1 MSHID
6 FFQKKRYISPHM
18 PFNPIEPHDLALLP
32 PSVELNKK
40 ILIDLI
46 IKARA
51 ELGELKGYTF
61 SMPNPTLL
69 LSPAI
74 IKESLASSEIE
85 NINTTIINVM
95 ENQLFPEDEQ
105 KAPDKEVLRYRDAV
119 MDGFDNFKKFSLT
132 TRTILNIQKVLL
144 PQSSGEYRRLQ
155 NGIQNNTTRQVIYTP
170 PMAAKIPALMSNL
183 EAFMNSRDETI
194 DPLIKCA
201 IAHYQFEAIHPFAD
215 GNGRAG
221 RILMVLYLVNSG
233 VLTYPTLFISGYIN
247 SNKSEYYKLLL
258 EITSKGNWDEYL
270 LFMMKGFYLQA
281 KETKQLLFEIMTSF
295 FKLKEKLKKDHK
307 IIYSA
312 DLVEALISYPVITP
326 VKLSNELEVGWD
338 TASKY
343 LKTLTNAGILAD
355 KKIGKYH
362 LFVNKELINIIHK

>member
-1 MSHID
+1 
-6 FFQKKRYISPHM
+6 M
-18 PFNPIEPHDLALLP
+18 PFNPIYPHDLALLP
-32 PSVELNKK
+32 PKVNLDNKT
-40 ILIDLI
+40 LTDLI

-85 NINTTIINVM
+85 NINTTIIRVM

-105 KAPDKEVLRYRDAV
+105 RPPDKEVLRYRDSV
-119 MDGFDNFKKFSLT
+119 LNGFESLKKFSLS
-132 TRTILNIQKVLL
+132 TRTILDIQKVLV
-144 PQSSGEYRRLQ
+144 PSYPAGYRHAQ
-155 NGIQNNTTRQVIYTP
+155 NGIQNSSTKQIIYTP
-170 PMAAKIPALMSNL
+170 PVATKIPELMGNL
-183 EAFMNSRDETI
+183 EVFMNNKSDEI

-201 IAHYQFEAIHPFAD
+201 ISHYQFEAIHPFSD
-215 GNGRAG
+215 GNGRTG
-221 RILMVLYLVNSG
+221 RILMVLYLVNSEI
-233 VLTYPTLFISGYIN
+233 LTFPTLFISGYIN
-247 SNKSEYYKLLL
+247 SNRSDYYRLLL
-258 EITSKGNWDEYL
+258 EVTTKGNWEEYL

-281 KETKQLLFEIMTSF
+281 KETKQLLFEIMGSF
-295 FKLKEKLKKDHK
+295 FKLKDKLKAEHK

-326 VKLSNELEVGWD
+326 VKLSNELDIGWD

-343 LKTLTNAGILAD
+343 LKRLSGAGILSD

-362 LFVNKELINIIHK
+362 LFVNKELISIIHK

>member
-1 MSHID
+1 
-6 FFQKKRYISPHM
+6 M
-18 PFNPIEPHDLALLP
+18 PFNPIDPHDLASLP
-32 PSVELNKK
+32 PKVNLNKK
-40 ILIDLI
+40 ELIDLI
-46 IKARA
+46 IRARA

-85 NINTTIINVM
+85 NINTTIIRVM

-105 KAPDKEVLRYRDAV
+105 RPPDKEVLRYRDAV
-119 MDGFDNFKKFSLT
+119 LDGFDSLKKFSLS

-144 PQSSGEYRRLQ
+144 PGSSEGYRRVQ
-155 NGIQNNTTRQVIYTP
+155 NGIQNSSKKQIIYTP
-170 PMAAKIPALMSNL
+170 PVAAKIPELMGNL
-183 EAFMNSRDETI
+183 EVFMNDKSEDI

-201 IAHYQFEAIHPFAD
+201 IAHYQFEAIHPFSD
-215 GNGRAG
+215 GNGRTG

-233 VLTYPTLFISGYIN
+233 ILTYPTLFISGYIN
-247 SNKSEYYKLLL
+247 SNKSDYYRFLL
-258 EITSKGNWDEYL
+258 EVTSKGHWEDYL
-270 LFMMKGFYLQA
+270 LFMLNGFYLQA
-281 KETKQLLFEIMTSF
+281 KETKQLLFEIMKAF
-295 FKLKEKLKKDHK
+295 FNLKDRLKTGHK

-326 VKLSNELEVGWD
+326 VKLSNELGVGWD

-343 LKTLTNAGILAD
+343 LKTLTNAGILTD

-362 LFVNKELINIIHK
+362 LFVNKELMSIIHK

>member
-1 MSHID
+1 
-6 FFQKKRYISPHM
+6 M
-18 PFNPIEPHDLALLP
+18 PFNPIDPHNLALLP
-32 PSVELNKK
+32 PKVDLNKK
-40 ILIDLI
+40 TLIDLI

-85 NINTTIINVM
+85 NINTTIIRVM

-105 KAPDKEVLRYRDAV
+105 RTPDKEVLRYRDAV
-119 MDGFDNFKKFSLT
+119 MDGFESFRKFSLS

-144 PQSSGEYRRLQ
+144 PESSEDYRRLQ
-155 NGIQNNTTRQVIYTP
+155 NGIQNSSTKQIVYTP
-170 PMAAKIPALMSNL
+170 PIAARIPDLMKNL
-183 EAFMNSRDETI
+183 EIYMNDKSEDT

-201 IAHYQFEAIHPFAD
+201 IAHYQFEAIHPFSD
-215 GNGRAG
+215 GNGRTG

-233 VLTYPTLFISGYIN
+233 ILTYPTLFISGYIN
-247 SNKSEYYKLLL
+247 TNKSDYYKHLLKV
-258 EITSKGNWDEYL
+258 TTDRNWGDYL
-270 LFMMKGFYLQA
+270 LFMMEGFYLQA
-281 KETKQLLFEIMTSF
+281 RETKQLLFEIMKSF
-295 FKLKEKLKKDHK
+295 FALKDKLKKDHK
-307 IIYSA
+307 KLYSA

-326 VKLSNELEVGWD
+326 IKLSNELGVGWD

-343 LKTLTNAGILAD
+343 LKTLTSAGILTD

-362 LFVNKELINIIHK
+362 LFVNRELISIIHK

>member
-1 MSHID
+1 
-6 FFQKKRYISPHM
+6 M
-18 PFNPIEPHDLALLP
+18 PFDPIRPHDLALLP
-32 PSVELNKK
+32 PKINIGNKK
-40 ILIDLI
+40 VIDLL

-85 NINTTIINVM
+85 NINTTIIDVM

-105 KAPDKEVLRYRDAV
+105 KAPDKEVLRYRDAI
-119 MDGFDNFKKFSLT
+119 MRGFEDYNKFSLS
-132 TRTILNIQKVLL
+132 TRTILDIQKALL
-144 PQSSGEYRRLQ
+144 PDIPNQYRKVQ
-155 NGIQNNTTRQVIYTP
+155 NGIENSTNKKLIYTP
-170 PMAAKIPALMSNL
+170 PIASKIPDLMNNL
-183 EAFMNSRDETI
+183 EDFMNNRFEDM

-201 IAHYQFEAIHPFAD
+201 ISHYQFEAIHPFAD
-215 GNGRAG
+215 GNGRSG

-233 VLTYPTLFISGYIN
+233 ILTYPTLFISGYIN
-247 SNKSEYYKLLL
+247 SNRKEYYRLLL
-258 EITSKGNWDEYL
+258 EVTNKQNWEEYI
-270 LFMMKGFYLQA
+270 LFMLNGFYLQA
-281 KETKQLLFEIMTSF
+281 KETKNLLFEIMQSF
-295 FKLKEKLKKDHK
+295 YSLKKNLK
-307 IIYSA
+307 TNYKKIYSA

-326 VKLSNELEVGWD
+326 IKLANELEIGWD

-343 LKTLTNAGILAD
+343 LGILAKSGILTD

-362 LFVNKELINIIHK
+362 LFVNRELINIIHR

>member
-1 MSHID
+1 
-6 FFQKKRYISPHM
+6 M
-18 PFNPIEPHDLALLP
+18 PFNPIDPHDLALLP
-32 PSVELNKK
+32 PKADLNKK
-40 ILIDLI
+40 ALTDLI

-85 NINTTIINVM
+85 NINTTIIKVM

-105 KAPDKEVLRYRDAV
+105 KTPDKEVLRYRDAV
-119 MDGFDNFKKFSLT
+119 MGGFESFKKFSLS

-144 PQSSGEYRRLQ
+144 PGSTEGYRRLQ
-155 NGIQNNTTRQVIYTP
+155 NGIQNSSTKQIIYTP
-170 PMAAKIPALMSNL
+170 PIVTKIPELMRNL
-183 EAFMNSRDETI
+183 EIFMNDKSEYV

-201 IAHYQFEAIHPFAD
+201 VSHYQFEAIHPFSD
-215 GNGRAG
+215 GNGRTG

-233 VLTYPTLFISGYIN
+233 MLTYPTLFISGYIN
-247 SNKSEYYKLLL
+247 SNKSDYYRLLL
-258 EITSKGNWDEYL
+258 EVTSKGNWEDYL
-270 LFMMKGFYLQA
+270 LFMMNGFYLQA
-281 KETKQLLFEIMTSF
+281 KETKQLLFEIMKF
-295 FKLKEKLKKDHK
+295 FFALKDKLKKDHK

-326 VKLSNELEVGWD
+326 VKLSNELGIGWD

-343 LKTLTNAGILAD
+343 LKTLTNAGILTD
-355 KKIGKYH
+355 RKIGKYH
-362 LFVNKELINIIHK
+362 LFVNKELISIIHK